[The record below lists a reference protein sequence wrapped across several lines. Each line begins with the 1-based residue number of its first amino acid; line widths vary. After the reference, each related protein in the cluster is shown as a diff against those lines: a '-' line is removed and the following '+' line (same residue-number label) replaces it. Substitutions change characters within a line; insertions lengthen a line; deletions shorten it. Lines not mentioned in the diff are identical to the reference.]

1 MSYNFLQILFL
12 LVSFSALSSYLNSKY
27 LKLPAAVGVTIASLV
42 LVGVI
47 NYWNKNSSSGFLQ
60 NIQLLI
66 NSFNFYD
73 FLLNGIIGFLLFASA
88 IKFEITNLKRWWW
101 QISLLSTIGVVIS
114 TLCIGILIYGLGMV
128 LNIHLPLLYCMLFGA
143 IMSPTDPIA
152 AVATFKDMRSQ
163 NSNAVP
169 KHIEIKLLGE
179 SLFNDGMGIVVFLT
193 VLGLITGDNIDE
205 SLSFSKIGLSL
216 VKEIFGAI
224 IFGFICGWICKYF
237 LKQIKNDN
245 FIEVAL
251 FTLAL
256 CIGSYEGAIMLHFSA
271 PISVVI
277 SGLVVGHKVKQLYSE
292 KQLHHLHLF
301 WEFIDEIL
309 NTSLFALIGV
319 TVVFIHF
326 DLKSFVIGII
336 GFFAVLLGR
345 YLSLVS
351 IFIVPKMKGKILNG
365 SIPILT
371 YGGIR
376 GGISLALALALLTTN
391 GTNKEL
397 SNLLIGMTFIS
408 VLMSNLIQGMTL
420 KYMISAF
427 YGSVSKC
434 GSSEADTKDNANANE
449 DGGENKTN
457 NLTLLEKLD
466 ESIQLLFNKLNT
478 GCKNN
483 IVKSSVSSEYNKT
496 LKTNINDV
504 KENIHNKITSVV
516 ENIDPKLN
524 NYNID
529 SIKNESDKELNFDA
543 SYELTD
549 KELDLDNMTE
559 LEKDQL

>member
-42 LVGVI
+42 LVCVI
-47 NYWNKNSSSGFLQ
+47 NYWNKNSSSVFLQ
-60 NIQLLI
+60 NIQVLI

-114 TLCIGILIYGLGMV
+114 TLCIGGLIYGLGLL
-128 LNIHLPLLYCMLFGA
+128 LNVHLPLLYCMLFGA

-163 NSNAVP
+163 NPTAVP

-193 VLGLITGDNIDE
+193 VLGLITGGNVDE

-237 LKQIKNDN
+237 LKQITNDN

-271 PISVVI
+271 PISVVV

-427 YGSVSKC
+427 YGSVSKH
-434 GSSEADTKDNANANE
+434 SSESEANANTNE
-449 DGGENKTN
+449 GGSENKTN
-457 NLTLLEKLD
+457 NLSLLDRLDTKL
-466 ESIQLLFNKLNT
+466 QLLFNKLNT

-483 IVKSSVSSEYNKT
+483 IGKSSVPSEDNKT

-504 KENIHNKITSVV
+504 QENVHNKMTSVV
-516 ENIDPKLN
+516 ENINPTLTTDFVG
-524 NYNID
+524 
-529 SIKNESDKELNFDA
+529 NESDKELNSDV

-549 KELDLDNMTE
+549 SELDLDNMTE

>member
-12 LVSFSALSSYLNSKY
+12 LVSFSALSAYLNSKY

-88 IKFEITNLKRWWW
+88 IKFEIANLKRWWW

-114 TLCIGILIYGLGMV
+114 TLCIGGLIYGLGLV

-163 NSNAVP
+163 NPNAVP

-193 VLGLITGDNIDE
+193 VLGLITGGNVGE

-271 PISVVI
+271 PISVVV

-376 GGISLALALALLTTN
+376 GGISLALALALLTTH

-427 YGSVSKC
+427 YGNNSSKRNC
-434 GSSEADTKDNANANE
+434 ELDTPAH
-449 DGGENKTN
+449 GEVNVDENNTN

-466 ESIQLLFNKLNT
+466 TKLQLLFNKLNT

-483 IVKSSVSSEYNKT
+483 ISKSSVPSKDNKT
-496 LKTNINDV
+496 LKTDMNDV
-504 KENIHNKITSVV
+504 KENVNNKFTSIA
-516 ENIDPKLN
+516 ENINPTLN
-524 NYNID
+524 NYDID
-529 SIKNESDKELNFDA
+529 FLENESNKESNSDV

-549 KELDLDNMTE
+549 SELDLDNMTE

>member
-1 MSYNFLQILFL
+1 MLYNFLQILFL
-12 LVSFSALSSYLNSKY
+12 LVSFSALSSYLNSRY
-27 LKLPAAVGVTIASLV
+27 LKLPAAVGVTIASLI
-42 LVGVI
+42 LVGII
-47 NYWNKNSSSGFLQ
+47 NYWNKNSNSGFLQ
-60 NIQLLI
+60 NIQFLI

-88 IKFEITNLKRWWW
+88 IKFEIVNLKRWWW

-114 TLCIGILIYGLGMV
+114 TLSIGGLIYVLGLL
-128 LNIHLPLLYCMLFGA
+128 LNIQLPLLYCMLFGA

-163 NSNAVP
+163 NPNAVP

-193 VLGLITGDNIDE
+193 VLGLITGGNVDE
-205 SLSFSKIGLSL
+205 SLSFSRIGLSL

-237 LKQIKNDN
+237 LKSIKNDN

-271 PISVVI
+271 PISVVV

-351 IFIVPKMKGKILNG
+351 IFIRPKMKGKILNG

-427 YGSVSKC
+427 YGNSN
-434 GSSEADTKDNANANE
+434 GEAAMEAADELRQDNANA
-449 DGGENKTN
+449 GSRENKTN
-457 NLTLLEKLD
+457 HLTLLEKFDFKL
-466 ESIQLLFNKLNT
+466 QLLFNKLNT
-478 GCKNN
+478 VCKNDVSN
-483 IVKSSVSSEYNKT
+483 KDNVLTTNKQVLEGAVNNSHNETAIIVESMNPT
-496 LKTNINDV
+496 LNVN
-504 KENIHNKITSVV
+504 SV
-516 ENIDPKLN
+516 ENEI
-524 NYNID
+524 
-529 SIKNESDKELNFDA
+529 NEISVPDV

-549 KELDLDNMTE
+549 SELDLDNMTE
-559 LEKDQL
+559 LEKGQL

>member
-88 IKFEITNLKRWWW
+88 IKFEIANLKRWWW

-114 TLCIGILIYGLGMV
+114 TLCIGGLIYGLGLV

-163 NSNAVP
+163 NPNAVP

-193 VLGLITGDNIDE
+193 VLGLITGGNVDE
-205 SLSFSKIGLSL
+205 SLSFSKIGPSL

-271 PISVVI
+271 PISVVV
-277 SGLVVGHKVKQLYSE
+277 SGLVVGHKVKQIYSE

-345 YLSLVS
+345 YFSLVS

-376 GGISLALALALLTTN
+376 GGISLALALALLTTH

-427 YGSVSKC
+427 YGSVSKRSS
-434 GSSEADTKDNANANE
+434 SSEAKANTNANK
-449 DGGENKTN
+449 GGSENKTN
-457 NLTLLEKLD
+457 NPTLLEKLD
-466 ESIQLLFNKLNT
+466 ERLQLLFNKLNT
-478 GCKNN
+478 GCKNH
-483 IVKSSVSSEYNKT
+483 IGKSSVPSENNKT

-504 KENIHNKITSVV
+504 KENVHNKMTSIV
-516 ENIDPKLN
+516 ENVKSTLN
-524 NYNID
+524 NYDAD
-529 SIKNESDKELNFDA
+529 SVENESDKELNSDV

-549 KELDLDNMTE
+549 SELDLDNMTE